1 MERASSLSWCE
12 SVRMYVINARCS
24 PFTGRP
30 VKLAVREYIKSAGN
44 YHIHIHIDIDIYT

>member
-1 MERASSLSWCE
+1 MHIRAASLIWCE
-12 SVRMYVINARCS
+12 SVRIHVISARSS

-44 YHIHIHIDIDIYT
+44 YPLHIYIDIYT